1 MYTLRRALRYGGSM
15 AEREGRAGNQGTA
28 TRASGLRVA
37 SVNFGGCEGC
47 SLAFLKALPKLQ
59 GLCGEVY
66 CPYLG
71 TEPEGDLDILFISGS
86 ICRQDKEVIERI
98 KELRDRAELVVAL
111 GSCAAL
117 GGVMRFARGGQ
128 EPKPEHSSYVALPVL
143 VPVDYSLPGCPPLPT
158 AISSLVAHI
167 QKGNERALGLFANLA
182 KLSKLSGFDLM
193 DDVVL
198 YGLCIGCGACELSCP
213 TGAIHMVDG
222 KPDLSPERCIRC
234 GTCYVR
240 CPMGRQNIV
249 QRRVLRELDERLQ
262 EVSRSYMEL
271 LGFVAHELKNPLAS
285 AIMGLYTVKDGYLGD
300 LSPEQRRA
308 LEAVARSLDYF
319 QDLIKKYL
327 SLSRIER
334 GALEVRKVPLALR
347 PEVVDPAIE
356 ALRREL
362 EEKGMAVEV
371 RIPPG
376 MRVVADRDL
385 LRIVYDNLL
394 SNAIKY
400 GKEGGHIVLEA
411 RESDDEV
418 VLSVWNE
425 GPGIPRDK
433 LPLLFQKFS
442 RLDVPSHAKK
452 RGTGLGLFICKE
464 IVERH
469 GGRIWAES
477 EEGKWA
483 KFSFTLPKGKEER
496 DEEDPDRRR

>member
-1 MYTLRRALRYGGSM
+1 
-15 AEREGRAGNQGTA
+15 
-28 TRASGLRVA
+28 
-37 SVNFGGCEGC
+37 
-47 SLAFLKALPKLQ
+47 
-59 GLCGEVY
+59 
-66 CPYLG
+66 
-71 TEPEGDLDILFISGS
+71 
-86 ICRQDKEVIERI
+86 
-98 KELRDRAELVVAL
+98 
-111 GSCAAL
+111 
-117 GGVMRFARGGQ
+117 
-128 EPKPEHSSYVALPVL
+128 
-143 VPVDYSLPGCPPLPT
+143 
-158 AISSLVAHI
+158 
-167 QKGNERALGLFANLA
+167 
-182 KLSKLSGFDLM
+182 
-193 DDVVL
+193 
-198 YGLCIGCGACELSCP
+198 
-213 TGAIHMVDG
+213 
-222 KPDLSPERCIRC
+222 
-234 GTCYVR
+234 
-240 CPMGRQNIV
+240 
-249 QRRVLRELDERLQ
+249 
-262 EVSRSYMEL
+262 
-271 LGFVAHELKNPLAS
+271 
-285 AIMGLYTVKDGYLGD
+285 MGLYTVKDGYLGD
-300 LSPEQRRA
+300 LSPEQRKA

-347 PEVVDPAIE
+347 PEVVDPAVE

-400 GKEGGHIVLEA
+400 GKEGGRIVLEA